1 MAIVV
6 LAIVIDSALYYNK
19 VHAGVSVSG
28 VGLGGKTKSG
38 AMAALDAYVKTAQSD
53 PITLSS
59 GDNTWRVNPVDVGLT
74 VNAQQAVADAMAASR
89 NGNFFTDLGHRLK
102 LYFSKKNLPLQATFD
117 SAKLDDFIAQ
127 VAQKLDVSPVDA
139 KLVIDGGQIKTVD
152 GQSGNVVDRAAL
164 RTQLEPLLVG
174 MRSAQISVPMVV
186 KQPAVTAQN
195 FQEAVDQSKTM
206 TSAPVTLTGRSQ
218 SWTLTTQD
226 IVSYMDFSSDM
237 QNGVSTL
244 VPYISADKMKAFFAS
259 IADQVATKPKDASFA
274 VASDGKSA
282 QVVPEVPGEALDP
295 EATAKAITDAAL
307 QTTGRT
313 AQVAATTAEPKFTTA
328 DANAYGIQDLLASY
342 TTPSFVG
349 SANRQVN
356 VRITTQYASNKFLA
370 PGEEYNFD
378 KVIGPR
384 TVARGYK
391 TAPGIVA
398 NGELDEVLGGGICQ
412 VSTTLFNAVFE
423 AGLKVTERNNH
434 SLFINHY
441 PPGRDATVAGNGGK
455 NFRFVND
462 TAHYIWIL
470 GTSDGITT
478 TFKIYG
484 TNDGRTVEAH
494 FSGFHYGA
502 TRTEVTVLNPGLQPG
517 TTHVKIDGQSGRSC
531 SEKRIVT
538 YADHTTSTD
547 IFNSN
552 YPMIPKTIEVGPT
565 TTTTI
570 RTTTT
575 TQPGTGTTVVTS
587 F

>member
-6 LAIVIDSALYYNK
+6 LAIVVDSALYYNK
-19 VHAGVSVSG
+19 VHAGVSVSS
-28 VGLGGKTKSG
+28 VSLGGKTK
-38 AMAALDAYVKTAQSD
+38 AEATAALATYVQKAQSD
-53 PITLSS
+53 PITLTS
-59 GDNTWRVNPVDVGLT
+59 GDKSWPLNPADVGWK
-74 VNAQQAVADAMAASR
+74 VNADQAVAEAMAATR
-89 NGNFFTDLGHRLK
+89 NGNVFTDLGHRLK
-102 LYFSKKNLPLQATFD
+102 LYFSNKNLPLEATFD
-117 SAKLDDFIAQ
+117 STKLDDFIAQ
-127 VAQKLDVSPVDA
+127 IAQKLDVPAVDA

-152 GQSGNVVDRAAL
+152 GQTGNVVDRAAL
-164 RTQLEPLLVG
+164 RKQLEPLLVG
-174 MRSAQISVPMVV
+174 MRSGQVPVPMTVE
-186 KQPAVTAQN
+186 QPAVTAQN
-195 FQEAVDQSKTM
+195 FQSAVDQSKTM
-206 TSAPVTLTGRSQ
+206 TSATVALVGKTQT
-218 SWTLTTQD
+218 WTLSTQD
-226 IVSYMDFSSDM
+226 IVNYMDFSSDV

-244 VPYISADKMKAFFAS
+244 VPYISAEKMKAFFAS

-313 AQVAATTAEPKFTTA
+313 AQVAVTTAEPAFTTA
-328 DANAYGIQDLLASY
+328 DADAYGIKDLLASY

-462 TAHYIWIL
+462 TAHHIWIV

-478 TFKIYG
+478 NFKIFG
-484 TNDGRTVEAH
+484 TYDGRTFEAH
-494 FSGFHYGA
+494 FSGFHEGDA
-502 TRTEVTVLNPGLQPG
+502 RTEVTVLNPSLAPG

-531 SEKRIVT
+531 SVKRIVT
-538 YADHTTSTD
+538 YADGTTHTDT
-547 IFNSN
+547 FNSY
-552 YPMIPKTIEVGPT
+552 YPMIPKTTEVGPT